1 MMEKYSSDYSYYG
14 NVYRKSADGNDIL
27 VEENAMLEYYDETFK
42 FAFLSD
48 AMAYIFSLAYDKE
61 EDNKVA
67 ENVLNSIMFS
77 CDRNTTNNGEIYVA
91 PESIRVN
98 MKYPELKV
106 LIDNLNNP
114 KKRKG
119 KK

>member
-48 AMAYIFSLAYDKE
+48 AMAYILSLAYDKE

-67 ENVLNSIMFS
+67 ENVLNSFLVIEILLIMEKFMLLL
-77 CDRNTTNNGEIYVA
+77 NQLG
-91 PESIRVN
+91 
-98 MKYPELKV
+98 
-106 LIDNLNNP
+106 LI
-114 KKRKG
+114 
-119 KK
+119 

>member
-1 MMEKYSSDYSYYG
+1 
-14 NVYRKSADGNDIL
+14 
-27 VEENAMLEYYDETFK
+27 
-42 FAFLSD
+42 
-48 AMAYIFSLAYDKE
+48 
-61 EDNKVA
+61 
-67 ENVLNSIMFS
+67 MFS

>member
-1 MMEKYSSDYSYYG
+1 
-14 NVYRKSADGNDIL
+14 
-27 VEENAMLEYYDETFK
+27 
-42 FAFLSD
+42 
-48 AMAYIFSLAYDKE
+48 MAYIFSLAYDKE

-67 ENVLNSIMFS
+67 ENVLNSKMFS
-77 CDRNTTNNGEIYVA
+77 CDRNTTNNGEIYVD

-98 MKYPELKV
+98 MKYLELKV

>member
-48 AMAYIFSLAYDKE
+48 AMAYICFLVIEILLIMEKFMLL
-61 EDNKVA
+61 
-67 ENVLNSIMFS
+67 LNQL
-77 CDRNTTNNGEIYVA
+77 G
-91 PESIRVN
+91 
-98 MKYPELKV
+98 
-106 LIDNLNNP
+106 LI
-114 KKRKG
+114 
-119 KK
+119 

>member
-27 VEENAMLEYYDETFK
+27 VEENAMLEYYDDSFK
-42 FAFLSD
+42 FAFLTD
-48 AMAYIFSLAYDKE
+48 AMDYILSLTYDKE
-61 EDNKVA
+61 EDNKIA
-67 ENVLNSIMFS
+67 EGVLNSKMFS
-77 CDRNTTNNGEIYVA
+77 CDRNATNNGEIYVA

-98 MKYPELKV
+98 MKYPELSV
-106 LIDNLNNP
+106 LIDNLNIP
-114 KKRKG
+114 KKGKG

>member
-1 MMEKYSSDYSYYG
+1 MKICRYIGFSF
-14 NVYRKSADGNDIL
+14 VL
-27 VEENAMLEYYDETFK
+27 AM
-42 FAFLSD
+42 FL
-48 AMAYIFSLAYDKE
+48 LAYDKE

-67 ENVLNSIMFS
+67 ENILNSKMFS